1 MSRMRLCGQMGK
13 TEKSE
18 ATAKKIQSTGFVI
31 WIISALYLLPMGW
44 LLLSA
49 LAGYGV
55 HETKPWLVSAVVA
68 LTISYG
74 ILMLLLWPHET
85 ERRTRGDIKT
95 G

>member
-1 MSRMRLCGQMGK
+1 MTK
-13 TEKSE
+13 TKKSE
-18 ATAKKIQSTGFVI
+18 ATATKIQSTGFVI
-31 WIISALYLLPMGW
+31 WIISGLYLLPMGW
-44 LLLSA
+44 LLLTA
-49 LAGYGV
+49 MAAYGV